1 MHDDGELVDSAWLRP
16 IDALRQRARGD
27 LELILPTMRCLE
39 ALARFPT
46 ADAFFAALDRV
57 PRDDE
62 HRPFVVADAG
72 GERVVLPGDD
82 AAQARRWTIP
92 LPDLDIRTEARL
104 AAEGVS

>member
-1 MHDDGELVDSAWLRP
+1 M
-16 IDALRQRARGD
+16 DALRHHARGD
-27 LELILPTMRCLE
+27 LELILPTMRCLA

-46 ADAFFAALDRV
+46 AEAFFAALDRV

-62 HRPFVVADAG
+62 HRPFVIADAG

-82 AAQARRWTIP
+82 AASARRWTIP